1 MAGPALDKIAGLECC
16 ADVTVV
22 DLGFGSA
29 LVGSGQ
35 RLSLVLHGFN
45 IRLQSSI
52 FRFVLISPSIGK
64 HYS

>member
-35 RLSLVLHGFN
+35 RLSLVLHGGIASTSAYSPVF
-45 IRLQSSI
+45 
-52 FRFVLISPSIGK
+52 FVL
-64 HYS
+64 Y